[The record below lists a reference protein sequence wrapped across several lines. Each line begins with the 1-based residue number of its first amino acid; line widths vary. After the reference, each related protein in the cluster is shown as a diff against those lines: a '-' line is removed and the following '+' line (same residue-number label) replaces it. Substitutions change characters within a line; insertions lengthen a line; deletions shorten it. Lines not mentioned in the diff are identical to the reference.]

1 MASEQ
6 TPTTVM
12 YIHYPGGAS
21 IGIYTATVTS
31 DDWVKLTDFTDILNW
46 YVIDVAANTEATA
59 TQLTNV
65 LTITQVGLLTAKIL
79 IYVQGA

>member
-1 MASEQ
+1 MPAQ

-12 YIHYPGGAS
+12 YIHYPGGAC

-31 DDWVKLTDFTDILNW
+31 ADTVTLSDFTDILNW

-59 TQLTNV
+59 TQGTNV
-65 LTITQVGLLTAKIL
+65 LTITQAGLVTAKIL
-79 IYVQGA
+79 IYAQGA